1 MEADSDLV
9 PGEVRSPESEAGI
22 GERSESG
29 SPSFSVTESGTGT

>member
-1 MEADSDLV
+1 MDSDLV

-29 SPSFSVTESGTGT
+29 SPSFSVMESGMGT